1 MTKYFDNL
9 ETRSGDERTRDLS
22 IQLPSQIKNAKENS
36 KAFKEILKDVVYQD
50 ITSIES
56 LSKLPV
62 LRKSELLKLQAKDPP
77 LGGLIAGSVQDLNQI
92 FQSPGPI
99 YEPGMIKRDW
109 WRSARALNAAGIGK
123 GDIVQNCFS
132 YHFTPAGMLS
142 EQGILAVG
150 ATVFPAGTG
159 QTELQARAANEIG
172 VTAYIGVPD
181 FLQIILD
188 KGDELGLDLSK
199 LTKALVGGGP
209 LFPKTRQNY
218 KDRGILCLQN
228 YGTADLGNVAYE
240 TLPDA
245 PMVVDEGVIVEIV
258 TPGTGDPVTEG
269 EIGEVLV
276 TSLNPDYPLIRF
288 ATGDLSA
295 VAPGKSDCGRTNMR
309 IVGWRGRADQTTK
322 IKGMFVRPEQVADL
336 VARSSEIKKARV
348 NVTRSDNNDIMT
360 VLLEI
365 EGEMNKDYSPMVKEI
380 LKLKGKVELVAPGS
394 LPNDGKVIDD
404 QRTFD

>member
-1 MTKYFDNL
+1 MTKFFDNL
-9 ETRSGDERTRDLS
+9 ETRSGDERARDLS

-36 KAFKEILKDVVYQD
+36 KAFKEILKGVAYQD

-62 LRKSELLKLQAKDPP
+62 LRKSELVKLQAQDPP
-77 LGGLIAGSVQDLNQI
+77 LGGLISGAVQDLNQI

-99 YEPGMIKRDW
+99 YEPGMVKKDW

-159 QTELQARAANEIG
+159 QTELQARAASEIG

-199 LTKALVGGGP
+199 IKKALVGGGP

-218 KDRGILCLQN
+218 KERGIMCLQN

-240 TLPDA
+240 TIPDA

-258 TPGTGDPVTEG
+258 TPGTGDPVAEG

-276 TSLNPDYPLIRF
+276 TSLNSDYPLIRF

-295 VAPGKSDCGRTNMR
+295 VAPGKSECGRTNMR

-336 VARSSEIKKARV
+336 VGRSSEIKKARV

-365 EGEMNKDYSPMVKEI
+365 EGDMNKDYNPMVKEI
-380 LKLKGKVELVAPGS
+380 LKLKGDVELVTPGS

>member
-1 MTKYFDNL
+1 MTKFFDNL
-9 ETRSGDERTRDLS
+9 ETRSGDERARDLS

-36 KAFKEILKDVVYQD
+36 KAFKEILKNVAHQD

-56 LSKLPV
+56 LTKLPV

-142 EQGILAVG
+142 EQVILAVG

-181 FLQIILD
+181 FLQIILVHIM
-188 KGDELGLDLSK
+188 E
-199 LTKALVGGGP
+199 
-209 LFPKTRQNY
+209 
-218 KDRGILCLQN
+218 
-228 YGTADLGNVAYE
+228 
-240 TLPDA
+240 
-245 PMVVDEGVIVEIV
+245 VI
-258 TPGTGDPVTEG
+258 
-269 EIGEVLV
+269 
-276 TSLNPDYPLIRF
+276 
-288 ATGDLSA
+288 
-295 VAPGKSDCGRTNMR
+295 R
-309 IVGWRGRADQTTK
+309 I
-322 IKGMFVRPEQVADL
+322 
-336 VARSSEIKKARV
+336 
-348 NVTRSDNNDIMT
+348 
-360 VLLEI
+360 
-365 EGEMNKDYSPMVKEI
+365 
-380 LKLKGKVELVAPGS
+380 
-394 LPNDGKVIDD
+394 
-404 QRTFD
+404 